1 MKLKNIFLVLILT
14 IAFVSCK
21 KDDDGGEA
29 PHDPVAQ
36 AKIDDDELL
45 TYLKSHYYIAPTNN
59 NEVFGVI
66 DTLKSGNTSASLF
79 DLITAQNG
87 IENITYND
95 INYKMYYLKIGE
107 EGVGVNPTRYDS
119 VFVRYRGFT
128 LDSLKFDENLSFNK
142 ARGAWFNMAGG
153 IGQTGINSGV
163 IQGWKYGIPKFK
175 SGVNST
181 QAGEPISFSGT
192 GNGIIFMPSG
202 LAYANFGSGS
212 IKPNKSIYF
221 FIELAQVIRADN
233 DNDGI
238 LNEYEDLDKDGEVV
252 DDDTDSNGLPD
263 FLDSDDDGDG
273 KLTKDENADPNGDGN
288 PDDAKDTDNDGIPDY
303 LDPDTN

>member
-21 KDDDGGEA
+21 KDDDGGT

-36 AKIDDDELL
+36 AKTDEEELL
-45 TYLKSHYYIAPTNN
+45 TYLKTHYYKAPVSS

-66 DTLKSGNTSASLF
+66 DTLKSDNTAESLF

-87 IENITYND
+87 VENITYND

-107 EGVGVNPTRYDS
+107 DGVGVSPTRYDS
-119 VFVRYRGFT
+119 IFVRYRGFT
-128 LDSLKFDENLSFNK
+128 LDSVRFDQNLSYNSI
-142 ARGAWFNMAGG
+142 RGWQNMAGG

-181 QAGEPISFSGT
+181 QPGEPISFSNT
-192 GNGIIFMPSG
+192 GKGIIFIPSG
-202 LAYANFGSGS
+202 LAYGNRGSGTS
-212 IKPNKSIYF
+212 IKPNKSLLF

-273 KLTKDENADPNGDGN
+273 KLTKDENPDPNGDGN
-288 PDDAKDTDNDGIPDY
+288 PNDAKDTDNDGIPDY
-303 LDPDTN
+303 LDSDTN